1 MFEYYRILESIR
13 LAGVTG
19 KKGLFINTGHVFNFL
34 EKTNS
39 WPRYL
44 RFDHFDHLT
53 DPAIKNM
60 DTLIVRNINFFKTVS
75 NISFSCLNFT
85 SMTSLNLKQTFL
97 LLYKKLNDYSDFTY
111 FVPMLQYWKTLK

>member
-1 MFEYYRILESIR
+1 MFEHYRILESIR

-44 RFDHFDHLT
+44 RFDHFDHLL
-53 DPAIKNM
+53 DPAIKKYGYLDCSQYKFLQN
-60 DTLIVRNINFFKTVS
+60 
-75 NISFSCLNFT
+75 
-85 SMTSLNLKQTFL
+85 SL
-97 LLYKKLNDYSDFTY
+97 
-111 FVPMLQYWKTLK
+111 